1 MFNLEEIKQRENYFR
16 SLLNADRSGKKF
28 FDKNFE
34 EVKQYLNDKKDLI
47 EAYERLQ
54 TEIEDVKPVHLKE
67 RKGNITKI
75 GYRGAEYAFIH
86 PTTMRTKG
94 GIFK

>member
-1 MFNLEEIKQRENYFR
+1 MFNLEEIKQRDNYFW
-16 SLLNADRSGKKF
+16 SLLNADASGKNF
-28 FDKNFE
+28 IDKNFE

-67 RKGNITKI
+67 RKGKITKI
-75 GYRGAEYAFIH
+75 RYQGAEYACIH
-86 PTTMRTKG
+86 PTAMSTKG
-94 GIFK
+94 GLFK

>member
-1 MFNLEEIKQRENYFR
+1 MFNLEEIKQRETYFR
-16 SLLNADRSGKKF
+16 SLLNEDTSGKKF

-34 EVKQYLNDKKDLI
+34 EIEHYLNDIKDLI

-54 TEIEDVKPVHLKE
+54 TEVEDVKPVHLKE
-67 RKGNITKI
+67 RNGNITKI
-75 GYRGAEYAFIH
+75 GYRGAEYAIIH
-86 PTTMRTKG
+86 PSAMRTKG

>member
-1 MFNLEEIKQRENYFR
+1 MFNLEEIKQREHYFR
-16 SLLNADRSGKKF
+16 SLLNADTSGKNF

-47 EAYERLQ
+47 EAYIRLQ

-75 GYRGAEYAFIH
+75 GYRGSEYALIH
-86 PTTMRTKG
+86 STAMRTKG